1 MAVWI
6 WNSIYI
12 YIYSIDAFGCKNSL
26 LSTSCHTCLGRYVF
40 AIFEHSLL
48 LVPPR
53 LEIHLIENYLL
64 DSRARWRCNVSSDA
78 CHACRMV
85 TTFGKKSTVYLCLF
99 GCNHRN
105 SYFHVG
111 HWGNLWKAGM
121 GECLL
126 YFRGHGNNLVHLL
139 VISGLRGSFK
149 VFLFE
154 ILNIAQ
160 NYITLWNQG
169 IF

>member
-12 YIYSIDAFGCKNSL
+12 YIYSIDAFGGKNPL
-26 LSTSCHTCLGRYVF
+26 LSSSCHTCLGRYVF
-40 AIFEHSLL
+40 AMFEHG
-48 LVPPR
+48 
-53 LEIHLIENYLL
+53 LILAIIIVHIRNTRDLSKIIFL
-64 DSRARWRCNVSSDA
+64 HSRARWRCNISSDA
-78 CHACRMV
+78 CDACRMV

-111 HWGNLWKAGM
+111 HRGNLWKAGM

-139 VISGLRGSFK
+139 VISCLRGSFK

-154 ILNIAQ
+154 ISNIAQ
-160 NYITLWNQG
+160 N
-169 IF
+169 